1 MYMLSNVLRNIMGK
15 YSTRLYP
22 FETRP
27 AYEGFRGKLVNNIH
41 DCIFC
46 KSCQIKCPSQ
56 CITVDPKE
64 GKWDCDPFACVYC
77 SVCVDAC
84 PTHCLSMEN
93 QHRKPAPSKFVVSL
107 QGTPRKS
114 KKADKTGDK
123 PAEAAAPEA

>member
-1 MYMLSNVLRNIMGK
+1 M
-15 YSTRLYP
+15 
-22 FETRP
+22 
-27 AYEGFRGKLVNNIH
+27 
-41 DCIFC
+41 
-46 KSCQIKCPSQ
+46 
-56 CITVDPKE
+56 DPKE

-114 KKADKTGDK
+114 KKADKSAEK